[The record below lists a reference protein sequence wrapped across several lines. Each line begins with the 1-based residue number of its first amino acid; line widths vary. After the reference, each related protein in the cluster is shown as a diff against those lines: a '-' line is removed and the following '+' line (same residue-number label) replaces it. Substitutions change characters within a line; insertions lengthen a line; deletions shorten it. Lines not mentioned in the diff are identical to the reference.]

1 MLPTLLR
8 LTGLDVKLAQLKR
21 DVQQRA
27 DAAIA
32 QAKSLVLRL
41 AVSAGLIFAAVVLF
55 VFAIVVGFIAHNVW
69 ADAPW
74 GPNPAVALVGG
85 VVLLL
90 AVLVLLGALWTA
102 RGGASDEKDKDEAR
116 GAAAHAAAEA
126 EAAAREARPQSLSAS
141 ASGYSSDNVDAQPF
155 LYLLGRYAGVPKS
168 GYGIIDDLLG
178 RLGPRAE
185 TAANDIIGRA
195 STLVREGDRKTML
208 AILAA
213 AAAVGWLAVKA
224 SDRANAPDSERSH

>member
-8 LTGLDVKLAQLKR
+8 LTGLDVKFAQLKR

-55 VFAIVVGFIAHNVW
+55 VFAVVVGFIALYVW
-69 ADAPW
+69 AEARW
-74 GPNPAVALVGG
+74 GTYPALAIVGG
-85 VVLLL
+85 VLLVAAVLLL
-90 AVLVLLGALWTA
+90 LGAVWTV
-102 RGGASDEKDKDEAR
+102 RSGTDEKDKDEANSR
-116 GAAAHAAAEA
+116 ADAAAETPV
-126 EAAAREARPQSLSAS
+126 REPQPQSLSAS
-141 ASGYSSDNVDAQPF
+141 ASGYSSDNVDVQPF

-168 GYGIIDDLLG
+168 GYGIIDDLFG

-185 TAANDIIGRA
+185 TAANDIVGRA

-208 AILAA
+208 TILAA

-224 SDRANAPDSERSH
+224 SDRAKMSDPERSR